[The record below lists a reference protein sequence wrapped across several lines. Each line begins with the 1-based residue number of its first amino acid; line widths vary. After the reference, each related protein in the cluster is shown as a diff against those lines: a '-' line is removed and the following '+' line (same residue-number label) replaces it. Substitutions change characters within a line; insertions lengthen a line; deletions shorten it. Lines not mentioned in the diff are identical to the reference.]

1 MRGSTPIRLVVCWIA
16 GLGLTA
22 AMTHGVGDA
31 TIGPIGF
38 AAPAVSPVAPPDD
51 GLARPPLPDGGP
63 ARSPLQ
69 VGIASW
75 YGADHQG
82 KLTASGRPFDRRKL
96 TAAHPSLPLN
106 SKAKVT
112 NLENGRSVEVTINDR
127 GPGAPG
133 RAIDVSERAAQKL
146 GMKKEGLAPV
156 VIEPLQQPD
165 AEIASR

>member
-1 MRGSTPIRLVVCWIA
+1 MRGGTLLRILFYSVA
-16 GLGLTA
+16 GVGLTTII
-22 AMTHGVGDA
+22 THGVGDA
-31 TIGPIGF
+31 TSDGPTIGVEASS
-38 AAPAVSPVAPPDD
+38 AAPEAPTE
-51 GLARPPLPDGGP
+51 PLV
-63 ARSPLQ
+63 Q

-75 YGADHQG
+75 YGIDHQG

-133 RAIDVSERAAQKL
+133 RAIDVSERAAQRL
-146 GMKKEGLAPV
+146 GMKKQGLAPV
-156 VIEPLQQPD
+156 VIEPLGSGNP
-165 AEIASR
+165 EVASR

>member
-1 MRGSTPIRLVVCWIA
+1 MRGATPLRLVFFWVVGI
-16 GLGLTA
+16 GLTTVI
-22 AMTHGVGDA
+22 THGVGDA
-31 TIGPIGF
+31 TIDPSATGV
-38 AAPAVSPVAPPDD
+38 AASAVSSRDNEPT
-51 GLARPPLPDGGP
+51 
-63 ARSPLQ
+63 RSPVQ
-69 VGIASW
+69 VGMASW
-75 YGADHQG
+75 YGLDHQG
-82 KLTASGRPFDRRKL
+82 KLTASGVRFDARKL

-156 VIEPLQQPD
+156 VIEPLKRSQS
-165 AEIASR
+165 EIANR

>member
-1 MRGSTPIRLVVCWIA
+1 MPARTSVRLVMYCVLGA
-16 GLGLTA
+16 GLSA
-22 AMTHGVGDA
+22 VVSHGIGDA
-31 TIGPIGF
+31 TAGSP
-38 AAPAVSPVAPPDD
+38 ATSAEAPADA
-51 GLARPPLPDGGP
+51 
-63 ARSPLQ
+63 Q

-75 YGADHQG
+75 YGADQQG

-112 NLENGRSVEVTINDR
+112 NLDNGRSVEVTFNDR

-133 RAIDVSERAAQKL
+133 RDIDVSEKAAQKL

-156 VIEPLQQPD
+156 VIEPVGKDGETPSSAKTEGTERDRQP
-165 AEIASR
+165 

>member
-1 MRGSTPIRLVVCWIA
+1 MLARTSVRLALYCVLGA
-16 GLGLTA
+16 GLSA
-22 AMTHGVGDA
+22 VVSHGIGDA
-31 TIGPIGF
+31 AAGSPATS
-38 AAPAVSPVAPPDD
+38 AEAPAAVPD
-51 GLARPPLPDGGP
+51 A
-63 ARSPLQ
+63 Q

-75 YGADHQG
+75 YGADQQG

-112 NLENGRSVEVTINDR
+112 NLDNGRSVEVTINDR

-133 RAIDVSERAAQKL
+133 RDIDVSQKAAQKL

-156 VIEPLQQPD
+156 VIEPVGKDGETPSSAKTEGTERDRQP
-165 AEIASR
+165 